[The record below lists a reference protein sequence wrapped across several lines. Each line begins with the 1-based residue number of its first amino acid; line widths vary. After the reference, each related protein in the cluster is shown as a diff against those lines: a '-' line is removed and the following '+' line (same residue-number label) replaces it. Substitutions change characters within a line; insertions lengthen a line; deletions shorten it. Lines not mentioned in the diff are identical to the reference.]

1 MFEKLLFLF
10 ELPFEDA
17 LRQRAKCKSLKKE
30 KEADNDQL
38 SVKNSERK
46 VVIDH
51 ISDKNL
57 TDDREHNKTDCNV

>member
-46 VVIDH
+46 VVID
-51 ISDKNL
+51 
-57 TDDREHNKTDCNV
+57 R